1 MHLKLRVLNQL
12 EKKIFQERSFCIN
25 IQCTLYNYIKL
36 PHKNNL
42 HFILSDADED
52 EIELKAVELLDENEE
67 QLEDDQKDEEEEE
80 ESKEEEEEKEEK
92 EKENKEESTPKKE
105 GEGEKKEEKTDP
117 DAPEKTLLTHG
128 IF

>member
-1 MHLKLRVLNQL
+1 MHLKLEFETNLK
-12 EKKIFQERSFCIN
+12 KKIFQERSFCIN

-36 PHKNNL
+36 PCKNNL
-42 HFILSDADED
+42 HFIFSDADED

-80 ESKEEEEEKEEK
+80 ESKEEEEEKE
-92 EKENKEESTPKKE
+92 KENKEESTPKKE

>member
-1 MHLKLRVLNQL
+1 MY
-12 EKKIFQERSFCIN
+12 I
-25 IQCTLYNYIKL
+25 IQCALYNYIKL
-36 PHKNNL
+36 PCKNNL
-42 HFILSDADED
+42 HFIFSDADED

-67 QLEDDQKDEEEEE
+67 QLEDDQKDDEEE
-80 ESKEEEEEKEEK
+80 ESKEEEEEK